1 MKSSWKRETK
11 ETSIEV
17 SLETDGLGAVEV
29 ETGIE
34 LLDEM
39 LSAFAVGASL
49 DLKVKARGDLE
60 TGDHH
65 TTEDTGI
72 ALGSS
77 LGQIIKRGMGSAVFP
92 SGDCLATVAVRFGR
106 AGYRQDFEFLGKEE
120 GGMSLQNF
128 GHFLRSLAYSGNFT
142 LHARAEGGSDKSKVE
157 AICTALGKALKRA
170 IRDKS

>member
-1 MKSSWKRETK
+1 MKASWTRETK

-17 SLETDGLGAVEV
+17 SLETEGTGIIKI

-39 LSAFAVGASL
+39 LSAFAAGAKL
-49 DLKVKARGDLE
+49 DLAVKARGDLE

-77 LGQIIKRGMGSAVFP
+77 LGQIIKSGMGSAVVP
-92 SGDCLATVAVRFGR
+92 SGECLAMAVVRFGEP
-106 AGYRQDFEFLGKEE
+106 GYRQDFEFRGGEE

-128 GHFLRSLAYSGNFT
+128 GHFLRSTAYGGNFT
-142 LHARAEGGSDKSKVE
+142 LHVRAEGGSDKNTAE
-157 AICTALGKALKRA
+157 ALCTALGRAVKRA
-170 IRDKS
+170 IRDE

>member
-1 MKSSWKRETK
+1 MKGSWKRKTK

-17 SLETDGLGAVEV
+17 SLETNGLGVIEV

-39 LSAFAVGASL
+39 LSAFAAGANF
-49 DLKVKARGDLE
+49 DLKVKAKGDLE

-77 LGQIIKRGMGSAVFP
+77 LGQIIKSGMGSAVVP
-92 SGDCLATVAVRFGR
+92 SGDCLAMAAVRFKEP
-106 AGYRQDFEFLGKEE
+106 GYRQDFEFRGAEE

-128 GHFLRSLAYSGNFT
+128 GHFLRSMAYNGNFT
-142 LHARAEGGSDKSKVE
+142 LHVRAEGGSDRSKVE
-157 AICTALGKALKRA
+157 ALCTALGRAVKRA
-170 IRDKS
+170 IRDE

>member
-17 SLETDGLGAVEV
+17 SLETDGLGTIEV

-39 LSAFAVGASL
+39 LSAFAAGGNF
-49 DLKVKARGDLE
+49 DLAVKARGDLE

-72 ALGSS
+72 TLGSS
-77 LGQIIKRGMGSAVFP
+77 LGQIIKSGMGSAVVP
-92 SGDCLATVAVRFGR
+92 LEECLAMVAVRFGR
-106 AGYRQDFEFLGKEE
+106 AGYREDFEFWSREE

-128 GHFLRSLAYSGNFT
+128 GHFLRSMAYSGKFT
-142 LHARAEGGSDKSKVE
+142 LHARAEGGSDRSKVE
-157 AICTALGKALKRA
+157 ALCTALGRAVKRA
-170 IRDKS
+170 IRDE

>member
-17 SLETDGLGAVEV
+17 SLETDGLGTIEV
-29 ETGIE
+29 ETEIE

-39 LSAFAVGASL
+39 LSAFAAGANF
-49 DLKVKARGDLE
+49 DLAVKARGDLE

-72 ALGSS
+72 TLGSS
-77 LGQIIKRGMGSAVFP
+77 LGRIIKSGMGSAVVP
-92 SGDCLATVAVRFGR
+92 LEECLAMVAVRFGR
-106 AGYRQDFEFLGKEE
+106 AGYREDFEFWSREE

-128 GHFLRSLAYSGNFT
+128 GHFLRSMAYSGKVT
-142 LHARAEGGSDKSKVE
+142 LHARAEGGSDRSKVE
-157 AICTALGKALKRA
+157 ALCTALGRAVKRA
-170 IRDKS
+170 IRDE